1 MTDGYIVLPHSIY
14 KKDENG
20 RILSE
25 ITFPEKE
32 PGRYESE
39 RTYVSE
45 GLFGS
50 GEAEKLVELAVRQIK
65 DAGGS
70 VSASCPFA
78 RKYLKE
84 HPDLAR

>member
-1 MTDGYIVLPHSIY
+1 MKTAASSPRSHF
-14 KKDENG
+14 
-20 RILSE
+20 R
-25 ITFPEKE
+25 
-32 PGRYESE
+32 
-39 RTYVSE
+39 VSE
-45 GLFGS
+45 VLFGS
-50 GEAEKLVELAVRQIK
+50 GEAEKLVEMAVRQIK